1 MNQSQSKAIK
11 IFLLLISVIF
21 ISISCN
27 HHDEHHAKAKYFV
40 ANPWKENVVI
50 EKKYVASLSAI
61 QHIEIRAFEKGY
73 LQEIFV
79 DEGQLIQKG
88 QKMFQVM
95 PMILEAEFK
104 KYQAEYDLASIEYN
118 NTKNLQEKKVV
129 SKNELALSK
138 AKLDKARAELDLAKG
153 HLDLATVKAPFDG
166 IMDKFEVRL
175 GSLIEEGELL
185 THLADNSHIWAY
197 FNVSEVDYLEYM
209 EQKKNNEIVE
219 VQLQLANGKIFNYK
233 GKIDTIEADFD
244 RETGNVAFRATF
256 PNPEGLLRHGE
267 TGNIILKEPIK
278 NAMVI
283 PQKATFEILDKRY
296 VYVVDE
302 NNKVQS
308 KEVKVSHEVPHLFVL
323 NSGLGLKEKVL
334 LEGHGKVRPGD
345 VIDTEQKDSK
355 TVITS
360 LELPLK

>member
-1 MNQSQSKAIK
+1 MNKK
-11 IFLLLISVIF
+11 FLTIFASILITV
-21 ISISCN
+21 SCN
-27 HHDEHHAKAKYFV
+27 HHNEHHAKSKYFV
-40 ANPWKENVVI
+40 ANPWNEDVI
-50 EKKYVASLSAI
+50 LEKKYVASLSAI

-79 DEGQLIQKG
+79 DEGQLIKKG

-95 PMILEAEFK
+95 PMILEAEYK
-104 KYQAEYDLASIEYN
+104 KYKAEFDLANIEYK

-138 AKLDKARAELDLAKG
+138 AKLDKAKAELDLAKN
-153 HLDLATVKAPFDG
+153 HLDLATVKAPFEG

-209 EQKKNNEIVE
+209 NKKKNNETVE
-219 VQLQLANGKIFNYK
+219 VQLQLANGKIFNCK

-267 TGNIILKEPIK
+267 TGNIIIKEPVE

-308 KEVKVSHEVPHLFVL
+308 KEIKVSHEVPHLFVL
-323 NSGLGLKEKVL
+323 NSGLNLNEKVL

-345 VIDTEQKDSK
+345 VIDAEQKDSK
-355 TVITS
+355 TVITN